1 MGGQRIPGCDGVN
14 LRVVQERLDSVAGLP
29 VSRVGSYAA
38 PSAEELRA
46 FFTGPYGGERGGSR
60 LDESAPGESAPD
72 E

>member
-1 MGGQRIPGCDGVN
+1 MSLQA
-14 LRVVQERLDSVAGLP
+14 AGLP
-29 VSRVGSYAA
+29 VSRAGSYAA

-60 LDESAPGESAPD
+60 LDESRVAPD